1 MQLLLAIGLAR
12 MMQRVNFD
20 QVIAGVSRFR
30 GVFHVRTLFLM
41 YQTTIVSHGFLLSD
55 RIFYS
60 ILLFAHVQLNAVV
73 AGMTYVLS
81 CKPDYRN
88 SKGEPTRFS
97 LFHFQQNGC
106 SSGGMTLESEG
117 YDPHFVAVCKHRNYQ
132 ADDEHPQF
140 HELVLNEESQVMS
153 FCLVFSRN

>member
-1 MQLLLAIGLAR
+1 MWCISRSYIVPYVPNKNCIPRMFFIGP
-12 MMQRVNFD
+12 MFFN
-20 QVIAGVSRFR
+20 
-30 GVFHVRTLFLM
+30 
-41 YQTTIVSHGFLLSD
+41 
-55 RIFYS
+55 S

-73 AGMTYVLS
+73 VGIAYVLS
-81 CKPDYRN
+81 CKTDYRN

-117 YDPHFVAVCKHRNYQ
+117 YDSHFVAVCKHRNYQ

-140 HELVLNEESQVMS
+140 HELVLKEESQFLS
-153 FCLVFSRN
+153 RIFPKPTCRFGKYKLLQLVNRRSRRD